1 MLGDYSYIIKTKSKT
16 QKDVGENK
24 MKNLYR
30 SENNKVIFG
39 VCGGLG
45 EYFEVD
51 PTLIRLGVVLFS
63 MAGGSGLL
71 AYLIAAIVMPKQV
84 MIDEINS

>member
-30 SENNKVIFG
+30 SEDNKVIFG

>member
-51 PTLIRLGVVLFS
+51 PTLIRLGVVLFC

>member
-1 MLGDYSYIIKTKSKT
+1 
-16 QKDVGENK
+16 

-51 PTLIRLGVVLFS
+51 PTLIRLGVVLFC